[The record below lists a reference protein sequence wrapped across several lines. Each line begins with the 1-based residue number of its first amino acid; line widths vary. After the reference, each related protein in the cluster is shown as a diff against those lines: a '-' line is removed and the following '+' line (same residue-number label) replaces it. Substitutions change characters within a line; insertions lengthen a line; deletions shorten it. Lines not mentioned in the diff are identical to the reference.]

1 MQYVCREK
9 GNGITKRHFSKW
21 IAAFSPCTINTL
33 RIFFCSL
40 HFVFSRMIMLNGVY
54 YKQNA
59 VKIWQ
64 IISKISGTSS
74 WNFFGITKRT
84 NVGWEIVCCWFYM
97 PAFVC
102 MCGLRDSLL
111 AHSSLLW
118 HNVPFIYNLVYI
130 NRLKTAPIHACLQSV
145 KNTHSRS
152 FIHSHELM
160 RKLKS
165 TPRELK
171 KNSSHPHINAKSL
184 TTTRS
189 FIRRLP
195 ICSKFRLFFSRLFV
209 LWWK

>member
-9 GNGITKRHFSKW
+9 GNGITKRHFLKR
-21 IAAFSPCTINTL
+21 IAAFLSCIINTL
-33 RIFFCSL
+33 GIFFCSL

-64 IISKISGTSS
+64 IISNISGMSS

-84 NVGWEIVCCWFYM
+84 KERVGCEIVCCWFFV

-102 MCGLRDSLL
+102 VCGLRDSFL
-111 AHSSLLW
+111 AHFSLLW

-160 RKLKS
+160 RKLES

-171 KNSSHPHINAKSL
+171 KTVRILTLTLSHWLHYPMLHTTL
-184 TTTRS
+184 TH
-189 FIRRLP
+189 L
-195 ICSKFRLFFSRLFV
+195 L
-209 LWWK
+209 